1 LVHQKFRTNIW
12 GIKVEVVSSFSM
24 LVVKEK
30 GFIGEDFAMK
40 PSDPGS

>member
-1 LVHQKFRTNIW
+1 MGAQSE
-12 GIKVEVVSSFSM
+12 GGDGSSFPM